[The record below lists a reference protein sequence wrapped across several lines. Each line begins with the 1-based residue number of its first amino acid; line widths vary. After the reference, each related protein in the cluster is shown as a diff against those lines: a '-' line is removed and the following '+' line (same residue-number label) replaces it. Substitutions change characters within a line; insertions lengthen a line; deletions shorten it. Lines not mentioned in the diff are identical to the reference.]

1 MSKHSNIWAFLYELH
16 NLYSSQNIQMRSA
29 HNVVHI
35 GNMRSAHNVACMGD
49 MRSVHNVAHVGHV
62 RNAYT
67 MYIGHRTSRNKT
79 TWKNMIILKYL

>member
-49 MRSVHNVAHVGHV
+49 MRSVHNVAHVGQKRSARHV
-62 RNAYT
+62 TCGTYEKCIH
-67 MYIGHRTSRNKT
+67 YVYWS
-79 TWKNMIILKYL
+79 